1 MSEVRGLKVAL
12 VMATSSGGIGRH
24 VRSIAEGLVER
35 GAKVVVCGPSAI
47 EEIFDFSGTGA
58 RFATVEISDRPRPVG
73 DLKAVGRLH
82 TLVTGADVVP
92 AHGLRAGGL
101 VARARFGGPPTT
113 RQASDS
119 AGRRRGF

>member
-24 VRSIAEGLVER
+24 VRSIAEGLVGR
-35 GAKVVVCGPSAI
+35 GAKVVVCGPSAT

-58 RFATVEISDRPRPVG
+58 RFMAVEIADRPRPVG
-73 DLKAVGRLH
+73 DLQAIGRLRA
-82 TLVTGADVVP
+82 LVKDADVVH

-101 VARARFGGPPTT
+101 VALACFGVLPGAPH
-113 RQASDS
+113 
-119 AGRRRGF
+119 AGRR